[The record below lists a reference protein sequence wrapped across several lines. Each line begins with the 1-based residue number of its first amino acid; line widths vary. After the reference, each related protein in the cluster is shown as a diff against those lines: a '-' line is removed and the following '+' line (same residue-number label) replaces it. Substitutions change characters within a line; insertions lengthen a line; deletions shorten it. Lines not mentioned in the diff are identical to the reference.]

1 MLNVSNLG
9 MIQVNLQSSQTA
21 LPEPSRHQPGTSTP
35 EQGQKAEDSPTLA
48 KLRRFAATYSAKSGC
63 SVQPDADVTEGVLS
77 GLATNVEA
85 TGRPLCPCRFYPDKQ
100 AEAEHRT
107 WACACDDMQ
116 IYKFCHCLL
125 FTNEDG
131 LPITEYLPEDHPGRR
146 TYGLVRDPD
155 PSRGRAL
162 RHKAEARER
171 ERESRKS

>member
-1 MLNVSNLG
+1 MPEE
-9 MIQVNLQSSQTA
+9 QAQT
-21 LPEPSRHQPGTSTP
+21 
-35 EQGQKAEDSPTLA
+35 EDSPTVA

-63 SVQPDADVTEGVLS
+63 SVQPDAEVTDGVLK
-77 GLATNVEA
+77 GLAANIET
-85 TGRPLCPCRFYPDKQ
+85 TGRPLCPCRFYPDKK

-125 FTNEDG
+125 FTNEEG

-162 RHKAEARER
+162 RHKAAARER
-171 ERESRKS
+171 ERMSRKS